1 MMYSKKKPRNLA
13 GRMGKKS
20 PQPSMMQ
27 MTVSPMGRLDQKAA
41 GRKQGKSMRKRKV

>member
-1 MMYSKKKPRNLA
+1 MHKKRKPRNIA
-13 GRMGKKS
+13 GRMGQKA

>member
-1 MMYSKKKPRNLA
+1 MINKKKPRNLA

-41 GRKQGKSMRKRKV
+41 GRKQGKSMRGSKRK

>member
-1 MMYSKKKPRNLA
+1 VHKKTKPRNLA
-13 GRMGKKS
+13 GRMGKKA

-27 MTVSPMGRLDQKAA
+27 MTVSPLGRLDQKAA